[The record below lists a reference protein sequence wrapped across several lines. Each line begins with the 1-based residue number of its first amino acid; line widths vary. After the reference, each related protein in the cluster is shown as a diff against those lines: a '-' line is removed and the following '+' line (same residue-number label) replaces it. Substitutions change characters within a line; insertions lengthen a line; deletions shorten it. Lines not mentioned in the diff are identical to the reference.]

1 MYEHDAG
8 ASNYMLKLELKI
20 MSQFILIYLFNVHQ
34 RALPIE
40 RIAVCMNEC
49 MCECCDKT
57 RGFSIFRI

>member
-1 MYEHDAG
+1 MIYCIKCQEPFSLAG
-8 ASNYMLKLELKI
+8 EIVTVHIN
-20 MSQFILIYLFNVHQ
+20 LFNVHQ

-40 RIAVCMNEC
+40 RSAVCMNEC